1 MASFLDKAGLTKFWE
16 LIKQYLSSSDYV
28 NHELLPSFENLLGEK
43 LRDNTYNILD
53 IVRYIP
59 LSTLDNI
66 IFNYHNDIK
75 GYSASNKGSD
85 PYVRILLKYYQKKL
99 LLKYIKDRDTSID
112 LIDLLRLSLPEDN
125 SEMYLGRLP
134 EHEIYPSNDK
144 IYSRISFDIYLVHKE
159 LNTNDLYS
167 GYILKLIPVSVSN
180 GYTLNF
186 ISGED
191 MIGYLSNPNSNK
203 PTSSYD
209 FYRINL
215 VTDSPF
221 DFRNTP
227 YHIENTSLDIA
238 EFIHISNHY
247 DIKYTI
253 RYPRYLNGLLTLLKY
268 NRRNNSVEL
277 ADKTPEVVDST
288 YNEVVL
294 TQDTGLYMY
303 GDINISKLDFPI
315 NEEIGFEISSTQD
328 TTDKLLQL
336 GGNIYM
342 IYGLLNTYDISNNK
356 EINPLTDTK
365 YLTLFQSE
373 YIGNI
378 MGIADLTNNMRPFDP
393 LNKYLLLYDNLF
405 SNTGISTAVAGIH
418 FIGNNPYITPSVG
431 KKGIFNNFTKAYRKC
446 NKLTRLYLY
455 IYLDGDLNLDSTLE
469 DYHIENG
476 MYSIMDMIDG
486 SNNLRYITILPA
498 VKYGIISTSDLSK
511 FTELIK
517 PLTKR
522 MLLYNPNITVEIQDK
537 P

>member
-16 LIKQYLSSSDYV
+16 LIKQYLSSSHYIND
-28 NHELLPSFENLLGEK
+28 ELLPSFDNQLNEK

-53 IVRYIP
+53 IVRYIKIP
-59 LSTLDNI
+59 NDGIT
-66 IFNYHNDIK
+66 FNYIEDIK
-75 GYSASNKGSD
+75 KYSANNNESE
-85 PYVRILLKYYQKKL
+85 PYIRILLKYFQKKL
-99 LLKYIKDRDTSID
+99 LLKYINDRNTPIN
-112 LIDLLRLSLPEDN
+112 LLSLLNITLTEDN

-144 IYSRISFDIYLVHKE
+144 IYSRISFDIYLAHKE

-180 GYTLNF
+180 DYTLNF

-227 YHIENTSLDIA
+227 YYRENTSLDIA

-268 NRRNNSVEL
+268 NRMNNSVEL

-294 TQDTGLYMY
+294 TKDTGLYMY

-315 NEEIGFEISSTQD
+315 NKEIGFEISSTQD
-328 TTDKLLQL
+328 TTDKLLQI

-373 YIGNI
+373 YIDNI
-378 MGIADLTNNMRPFDP
+378 MGIADLSNNRKPFDP
-393 LNKYLLLYDNLF
+393 LNKYF
-405 SNTGISTAVAGIH
+405 
-418 FIGNNPYITPSVG
+418 P
-431 KKGIFNNFTKAYRKC
+431 
-446 NKLTRLYLY
+446 
-455 IYLDGDLNLDSTLE
+455 
-469 DYHIENG
+469 
-476 MYSIMDMIDG
+476 
-486 SNNLRYITILPA
+486 
-498 VKYGIISTSDLSK
+498 
-511 FTELIK
+511 
-517 PLTKR
+517 
-522 MLLYNPNITVEIQDK
+522 
-537 P
+537 